1 MIYAN
6 MLGGMGGLYPT
17 SPQSHKNVMIAGQ
30 LGISPIN
37 ETVRGTLMRSALTTE
52 RKKK

>member
-17 SPQSHKNVMIAGQ
+17 SPQSHKNVMIAGK
-30 LGISPIN
+30 LGISPI
-37 ETVRGTLMRSALTTE
+37 MKQSADEKHVLP
-52 RKKK
+52 RFDN